1 MVSCHCYGQV
11 KLSQGED
18 ARCLAA
24 SVSNRWLKGPESVG
38 KESVEKWAR
47 LSWSRAKLPGV
58 SSSTDALV
66 RPRNGDLFSIYGR
79 ILSLPPCQSRL
90 QLGGVVAAELDCP

>member
-1 MVSCHCYGQV
+1 MVSCHCHGQV

-24 SVSNRWLKGPESVG
+24 SASNLWLKSPESVG
-38 KESVEKWAR
+38 KEPVEKSAR
-47 LSWSRAKLPGV
+47 LSWSCAKLLGV

-66 RPRNGDLFSIYGR
+66 RPSNGDCFSIYGR
-79 ILSLPPCQSRL
+79 ILSHPPSQSPL
-90 QLGGVVAAELDCP
+90 QLGEVVAAELD